1 MSDGF
6 SAFKAMA
13 LGMGALF
20 VIATVAPGVTGG
32 RFDPLRTKA
41 SKDDGGGKGVGKGK
55 GGKGSTTTTDPAP
68 TPTPTPTPTTT
79 PTDTTG
85 IYPEATLIPSNFDV
99 DTTLLASWG
108 SGAIAPENSTDV
120 VGAFRFICGAG
131 QLSYD
136 DPIVYPGQPGRSHL
150 HQYYGNTTASAYS
163 TFASLRAAGDS
174 TCNNMGNGT
183 AANRSAYWM
192 PAVFDGKGNVVQPDY
207 IQVYYK
213 REPLNSPACDPNS
226 PTRAGI
232 CIGIPNGVRFIQGF
246 HMAAG
251 KDSASPGII
260 TCSGKAWRTN
270 AGLPVNNTVCPIGT
284 KLELTVHSL
293 SCWNGHLDS
302 ADHVSHFA
310 PMIRNEST
318 GWVNKCPS
326 THPYIP
332 PKFTISAFYSI
343 KEGDDVSLWSLS
355 SDAMYPNLPKL
366 STLHFDYFEAWDAG
380 VKDMWVNNCI
390 GKKLNCSG
398 GDLGNGKQLK
408 GAAHPIYG
416 WTNPDPRVPIPKGGM
431 SGTM

>member
-20 VIATVAPGVTGG
+20 VLATVAPGVTGG
-32 RFDPLRTKA
+32 RFDPLRTRA
-41 SKDDGGGKGVGKGK
+41 SKDDGGSKGGGRGK

-99 DTTLLASWG
+99 NTTLTAAWG

-131 QLSYD
+131 HLSYD

-150 HQYYGNTTASAYS
+150 HQYYGNTTANAYS

-174 TCNNMGNGT
+174 TCNNMGNDT

-192 PAVFDGKGNVVQPDY
+192 PAMLDGKGNVVLPDY
-207 IQVYYK
+207 VQVYYK
-213 REPLNSPACDPNS
+213 REPLDSPACDPKS
-226 PTRAGI
+226 PSRAGI
-232 CIGIPNGVRFIQGF
+232 CIGIPNGVKFIQGF
-246 HMAAG
+246 NMADG
-251 KDSASPGII
+251 SNPRPGNFH
-260 TCSGKAWRTN
+260 C
-270 AGLPVNNTVCPIGT
+270 GT
-284 KLELTVHSL
+284 EAFYNLNGMKSRCAVGSRLGMSINSL
-293 SCWNGHLDS
+293 KCWNGQLDS
-302 ADHVSHFA
+302 PDHRSHFS
-310 PMIRNEST
+310 PEIRNEST

-326 THPYIP
+326 THPYLL
-332 PKFTISAFYSI
+332 PKFTITAFYTI
-343 KEGDDVSLWSLS
+343 RDGDDLDLWSLA
-355 SDAMYPNLPKL
+355 SDAMYPNLPKG
-366 STLHFDYFEAWDAG
+366 STLHFDYFEAWDSG

-390 GKKLNCSG
+390 GRKLNCSG

-408 GAAHPIYG
+408 GAAHPVYG
-416 WTNPDPRVPIPKGGM
+416 WTNPDARVPIPKGGM
-431 SGTM
+431 SGAM